1 MEVCL
6 PPVVVRLSGIEEC
19 LEPLLIRQT
28 DHQED
33 TLRFFKKSSI
43 MFYILTEKG

>member
-6 PPVVVRLSGIEEC
+6 PPVVVRLSGIGEC
-19 LEPLLIRQT
+19 LEQLLMLQT
-28 DHQED
+28 DHQKEA
-33 TLRFFKKSSI
+33 LRFFKKSSI